1 MVHSESVNLMVSF
14 FLVAGIVIPFVYT
27 QLDFK
32 NRSFAINFQEFINQN
47 HLHPSITEKWK
58 NHQIGVDQEQ
68 NKLLYYRNGHYP
80 LQTIIDLNQVK
91 NISLH
96 EHSHLKK
103 MGRSKLE
110 VVDYVGVKIQFTD
123 SKLPAK
129 MLEIYDEKLA
139 LALTAERSIANK
151 WLQILQSRIHN

>member
-14 FLVAGIVIPFVYT
+14 FLVAGITIPFAYT
-27 QLDFK
+27 KLDFK
-32 NRSFAINFQEFINQN
+32 NPFFAKTFQDFIHQN

-58 NHQIGVDQEQ
+58 NHQLGYDQEQ

-80 LQTIIDLNQVK
+80 LHTIIDLNQVK

-96 EHSHLKK
+96 EHSHFKK
-103 MGRSKLE
+103 MGKSKHE
-110 VVDYVGVKIQFTD
+110 VVDYVGVKIQFMD

-129 MLEIYDEKLA
+129 MLEIYDEKLVP
-139 LALTAERSIANK
+139 ALTAERSIATK
-151 WLQILQSRIHN
+151 WLSILQNRINS